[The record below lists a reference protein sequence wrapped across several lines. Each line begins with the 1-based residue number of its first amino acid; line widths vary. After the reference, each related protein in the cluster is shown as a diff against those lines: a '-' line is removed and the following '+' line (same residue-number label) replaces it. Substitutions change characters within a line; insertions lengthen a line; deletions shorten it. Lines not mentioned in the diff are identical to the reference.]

1 MTPKFI
7 LKPIEV
13 VQTSG
18 VEINGQYLAFKKDTI
33 QYDLF
38 LKMYVVDFG
47 FVMGF
52 VDSRTIT
59 E

>member
-1 MTPKFI
+1 M
-7 LKPIEV
+7 

-18 VEINGQYLAFKKDTI
+18 LEINGHYLAFKKDTI

-47 FVMGF
+47 LVMGF